1 MSEIKVTYSGL
12 IAFVIGI
19 VGVISGLIVSIVIT
33 RNLSSLEYG
42 TWLLIMNF
50 IGYVIILEPIISYW
64 TTREIARKD
73 ESGTTAVISNGIFSC
88 VGILVYIIILTV
100 IAPQTDASYDL
111 MLYGIIL
118 IPAIFVNRTLIAINL
133 GFKPHVA
140 SFGLLIYSLIQIPTI
155 IFLVYYLELG
165 VIGVIISALCGTLAS
180 IILLLVFGREKL
192 FREFNFKFVKKWFK
206 LSWLTLYPGIYTLV
220 ALMDVVV
227 FSIITGSVIGISYW
241 GAAMIIP
248 IIIAQAAN
256 ISWAVYPK
264 ILGGNKN
271 KFVQDNFSL
280 LFYFAIPLTAISLTF
295 AEVGLFIL
303 NPIYVVALPVVIF
316 SSIFVFFNMLNT
328 TFYTILSGTEKVDVY
343 EKSRFKDFLKSKLF
357 YLPTI
362 LLVQYVIY
370 IIVLIVGLTL
380 GTLSNFTAIE
390 LVILWSIIAV
400 VAHSPFTIYFYHMI
414 KRDLNVSLD
423 FFRISKF
430 LLIAILS
437 FGISFILVDNFI
449 DYNQDLIYF
458 ITTVVIILLIGICIY
473 ITMTYLT
480 DLKTRNMIN
489 ALISRKHDDLI

>member
-1 MSEIKVTYSGL
+1 
-12 IAFVIGI
+12 
-19 VGVISGLIVSIVIT
+19 
-33 RNLSSLEYG
+33 
-42 TWLLIMNF
+42 
-50 IGYVIILEPIISYW
+50 
-64 TTREIARKD
+64 
-73 ESGTTAVISNGIFSC
+73 
-88 VGILVYIIILTV
+88 
-100 IAPQTDASYDL
+100 
-111 MLYGIIL
+111 
-118 IPAIFVNRTLIAINL
+118 
-133 GFKPHVA
+133 
-140 SFGLLIYSLIQIPTI
+140 
-155 IFLVYYLELG
+155 
-165 VIGVIISALCGTLAS
+165 
-180 IILLLVFGREKL
+180 
-192 FREFNFKFVKKWFK
+192 
-206 LSWLTLYPGIYTLV
+206 LYPGIYTLV

>member
-1 MSEIKVTYSGL
+1 
-12 IAFVIGI
+12 
-19 VGVISGLIVSIVIT
+19 
-33 RNLSSLEYG
+33 
-42 TWLLIMNF
+42 
-50 IGYVIILEPIISYW
+50 
-64 TTREIARKD
+64 
-73 ESGTTAVISNGIFSC
+73 
-88 VGILVYIIILTV
+88 
-100 IAPQTDASYDL
+100 
-111 MLYGIIL
+111 
-118 IPAIFVNRTLIAINL
+118 
-133 GFKPHVA
+133 
-140 SFGLLIYSLIQIPTI
+140 
-155 IFLVYYLELG
+155 
-165 VIGVIISALCGTLAS
+165 
-180 IILLLVFGREKL
+180 
-192 FREFNFKFVKKWFK
+192 
-206 LSWLTLYPGIYTLV
+206 
-220 ALMDVVV
+220 
-227 FSIITGSVIGISYW
+227 
-241 GAAMIIP
+241 
-248 IIIAQAAN
+248 
-256 ISWAVYPK
+256 
-264 ILGGNKN
+264 
-271 KFVQDNFSL
+271 
-280 LFYFAIPLTAISLTF
+280 
-295 AEVGLFIL
+295 
-303 NPIYVVALPVVIF
+303 
-316 SSIFVFFNMLNT
+316 MLNT

-489 ALISRKHDDLI
+489 ALISRKHYDLI